1 MYPHIQTALTSAR
14 FEWRPTISEH
24 GSLKQRGYK
33 HQNILQVLKRHNIP
47 EQSSVTK
54 PEPETLLCYHLH
66 SRVKHGETTGSNIPP
81 GHYSRW
87 FLIAERIIWCRLP
100 FFIHVDFLAC
110 SSHQDSVLRRCCC
123 TWVHHKD
130 YKYPLFYWCVQS
142 GPCFIL
148 MQFFI
153 SIMHAGCLFSCSK
166 LNNVW
171 FNIRSGFC
179 EMLKPGFVNVFL

>member
-1 MYPHIQTALTSAR
+1 MM
-14 FEWRPTISEH
+14 
-24 GSLKQRGYK
+24 
-33 HQNILQVLKRHNIP
+33 
-47 EQSSVTK
+47 
-54 PEPETLLCYHLH
+54 
-66 SRVKHGETTGSNIPP
+66 
-81 GHYSRW
+81 
-87 FLIAERIIWCRLP
+87 P
-100 FFIHVDFLAC
+100 FAFFHPCGFLAC

-179 EMLKPGFVNVFL
+179 EMLKPGFVNVFLWEGRRHTMKLFSGGGGSSAGGDLTTCQVQRRSMLLQMQILYCFKHVLSKKYQYFWQPL